1 MVSRSSV
8 SSTSA
13 STPPLKAPELRLKL
27 PIVNQKGEPKHKV
40 VPDVDPGEGHGPTV
54 DVFGAAAS
62 ERLLTPPGS
71 GSAAKDPVLDEPVAP
86 CFQPGRSRDA

>member
-1 MVSRSSV
+1 
-8 SSTSA
+8 
-13 STPPLKAPELRLKL
+13 LKAPELRLKL